1 MPTNEEVEREI
12 ERINACVTGRTWSG
26 EAEKQPLKTPDDLAA
41 FVEIFERG
49 FLAFAPADKPG
60 LQEIIRLARLG
71 AAVEAMPHGYALERD
86 AAGEWNIY
94 WVAHNGGGGP
104 TLNFIGY
111 GSTAE
116 EAMRLHC
123 NLKT

>member
-1 MPTNEEVEREI
+1 MGGSKTVDKVDELLKEIDHQREE
-12 ERINACVTGRTWSG
+12 G
-26 EAEKQPLKTPDDLAA
+26 EFWQTCSHESTLRYEQPCGEL
-41 FVEIFERG
+41 V
-49 FLAFAPADKPG
+49 
-60 LQEIIRLARLG
+60 RLARLG
-71 AAVEAMPHGYALERD
+71 AAVEALPHGYALERD
-86 AAGEWNIY
+86 ATGEWNIY

-123 NLKT
+123 NSKT